1 MMFLDL
7 VSELEKKHDIFD
19 KHCYDNRQVY
29 SLESI
34 DDLQQAQQPKS
45 DVVYFTY
52 DLSTLHNRKLP
63 RNLIFCGESSFI
75 SEQLIPNTIQM
86 PEKGMSIFLEDAEQL
101 LHSNY
106 KLQDIYIQM
115 LNAVMRGKGVAAMLE
130 NVGNALNTSIAIID
144 MSGKVISNSVPFQ
157 VDEPVWQ
164 ESIKNG
170 YCPPLF
176 IEHIKDVKSQYGE
189 EGSNGPFLRHCID
202 NHLFYLSNRII
213 LQGELYGY
221 VFMIQGEREFDPLC
235 YSVLPLITQITTDL
249 ILKEQKMDV
258 VRGRVVTDF
267 MTDLLNGIPLEQ
279 IQARINAAQI
289 QFPKRMSLVLVKAR
303 YFSTESHVKNKL
315 CRQFQDLFETARTV
329 YYNKSIVSMI
339 PVEEN
344 SLQIASESMK
354 KIIEFCDEHESIA
367 GISNPYS
374 KIDYTKSCYE
384 QAAKALRLAS
394 ILDIP
399 GNVHEYRKLAFYDIA
414 DHLHDLK
421 RLSLCCHP
429 ALSLLRKY
437 DRQSG
442 SQLYETLETYTA
454 CGFNNAQTASELF
467 LHRNTLSYRLQKISN
482 MTGLDFEKPDVQFAM
497 QYSFRLERFIFKL
510 NQEQTITGLNGD

>member
-29 SLESI
+29 SLKSI

-202 NHLFYLSNRII
+202 NHLFYLSNRIV

-235 YSVLPLITQITTDL
+235 YSVLPLITQITTNH
-249 ILKEQKMDV
+249 
-258 VRGRVVTDF
+258 
-267 MTDLLNGIPLEQ
+267 NG
-279 IQARINAAQI
+279 
-289 QFPKRMSLVLVKAR
+289 F
-303 YFSTESHVKNKL
+303 
-315 CRQFQDLFETARTV
+315 D
-329 YYNKSIVSMI
+329 
-339 PVEEN
+339 
-344 SLQIASESMK
+344 SERAEDGCCTWQS
-354 KIIEFCDEHESIA
+354 CD
-367 GISNPYS
+367 G
-374 KIDYTKSCYE
+374 
-384 QAAKALRLAS
+384 
-394 ILDIP
+394 
-399 GNVHEYRKLAFYDIA
+399 FYDRPAQWDSFGA
-414 DHLHDLK
+414 D
-421 RLSLCCHP
+421 
-429 ALSLLRKY
+429 
-437 DRQSG
+437 SG
-442 SQLYETLETYTA
+442 AY
-454 CGFNNAQTASELF
+454 
-467 LHRNTLSYRLQKISN
+467 
-482 MTGLDFEKPDVQFAM
+482 
-497 QYSFRLERFIFKL
+497 
-510 NQEQTITGLNGD
+510 

>member
-7 VSELEKKHDIFD
+7 VSELEKKHDTFD

-34 DDLQQAQQPKS
+34 ADLQQAQQPKS

-86 PEKGMSIFLEDAEQL
+86 PEKEMSIFLKDAEEL

-115 LNAVMRGKGVAAMLE
+115 LNAVMSGKGIGAMLE

-144 MSGKVISNSVPFQ
+144 MSGKVISNSIPFQ

-176 IEHIKDVKSQYGE
+176 IEHIKDVKSQHGE
-189 EGSNGPFLRHCID
+189 EGGNGPFLRHCID

-221 VFMIQGEREFDPLC
+221 IFMIQVIPKKFTPSSQHCVSAPGLQRSTFCSLEFC
-235 YSVLPLITQITTDL
+235 
-249 ILKEQKMDV
+249 
-258 VRGRVVTDF
+258 
-267 MTDLLNGIPLEQ
+267 LLAALVSQNSIKKHNRMNST
-279 IQARINAAQI
+279 IANKCARHGYRAI
-289 QFPKRMSLVLVKAR
+289 
-303 YFSTESHVKNKL
+303 FSE
-315 CRQFQDLFETARTV
+315 E
-329 YYNKSIVSMI
+329 SIV
-339 PVEEN
+339 N
-344 SLQIASESMK
+344 SQAS
-354 KIIEFCDEHESIA
+354 A
-367 GISNPYS
+367 
-374 KIDYTKSCYE
+374 
-384 QAAKALRLAS
+384 
-394 ILDIP
+394 
-399 GNVHEYRKLAFYDIA
+399 
-414 DHLHDLK
+414 
-421 RLSLCCHP
+421 
-429 ALSLLRKY
+429 
-437 DRQSG
+437 
-442 SQLYETLETYTA
+442 
-454 CGFNNAQTASELF
+454 
-467 LHRNTLSYRLQKISN
+467 
-482 MTGLDFEKPDVQFAM
+482 
-497 QYSFRLERFIFKL
+497 
-510 NQEQTITGLNGD
+510 

>member
-7 VSELEKKHDIFD
+7 VSELEKKHDTFD

-34 DDLQQAQQPKS
+34 ADLQQAQQPKS

-86 PEKGMSIFLEDAEQL
+86 PEKEMSIFLEDAEEL

-115 LNAVMRGKGVAAMLE
+115 LNAVMRGKGIGAMLE

-144 MSGKVISNSVPFQ
+144 MSGKVISNSIPFQ

-176 IEHIKDVKSQYGE
+176 IEHIKDVKSQHGE
-189 EGSNGPFLRHCID
+189 EGGNGPFLRHCID

-221 VFMIQGEREFDPLC
+221 IFMIQGERAFDPLC

-249 ILKEQKMDV
+249 ILKEQNMDV
-258 VRGRVVTDF
+258 DFIPIHHYWNWYADEGAQAFLDLVDETWKMYHKPIWITEFAISGDPGKTKFQRKVVMRYMKKVIAGLDKKDYVERYAWFSFSPTDYKNGGSGLLNHYEGKI
-267 MTDLLNGIPLEQ
+267 TDLGYLYQKLGM
-279 IQARINAAQI
+279 
-289 QFPKRMSLVLVKAR
+289 PKGYDRNNPVKAKANPKEDVIKK
-303 YFSTESHVKNKL
+303 YYITVK
-315 CRQFQDLFETARTV
+315 
-329 YYNKSIVSMI
+329 
-339 PVEEN
+339 
-344 SLQIASESMK
+344 
-354 KIIEFCDEHESIA
+354 
-367 GISNPYS
+367 
-374 KIDYTKSCYE
+374 
-384 QAAKALRLAS
+384 
-394 ILDIP
+394 
-399 GNVHEYRKLAFYDIA
+399 
-414 DHLHDLK
+414 
-421 RLSLCCHP
+421 
-429 ALSLLRKY
+429 
-437 DRQSG
+437 
-442 SQLYETLETYTA
+442 
-454 CGFNNAQTASELF
+454 
-467 LHRNTLSYRLQKISN
+467 
-482 MTGLDFEKPDVQFAM
+482 
-497 QYSFRLERFIFKL
+497 
-510 NQEQTITGLNGD
+510 

>member
-34 DDLQQAQQPKS
+34 ADLQQAQQPKS

-86 PEKGMSIFLEDAEQL
+86 PEKEMSIFLEDAEEL
-101 LHSNY
+101 LHSHY

-115 LNAVMRGKGVAAMLE
+115 LNAVMRGKGIGAMLE

-144 MSGKVISNSVPFQ
+144 MSGKVISNSIPFQ

-176 IEHIKDVKSQYGE
+176 IEHIKDVKSQHGE
-189 EGSNGPFLRHCID
+189 EGGNGPFLRHCID

-221 VFMIQGEREFDPLC
+221 IK
-235 YSVLPLITQITTDL
+235 TDEAGTL
-249 ILKEQKMDV
+249 DFSGVPAFLVTNAFIVQRSAAKM
-258 VRGRVVTDF
+258 F
-267 MTDLLNGIPLEQ
+267 N
-279 IQARINAAQI
+279 
-289 QFPKRMSLVLVKAR
+289 
-303 YFSTESHVKNKL
+303 
-315 CRQFQDLFETARTV
+315 
-329 YYNKSIVSMI
+329 IVSGPQLLSI
-339 PVEEN
+339 H
-344 SLQIASESMK
+344 QG
-354 KIIEFCDEHESIA
+354 FCD
-367 GISNPYS
+367 Y
-374 KIDYTKSCYE
+374 
-384 QAAKALRLAS
+384 R
-394 ILDIP
+394 P
-399 GNVHEYRKLAFYDIA
+399 GFQCPWTHG
-414 DHLHDLK
+414 
-421 RLSLCCHP
+421 P
-429 ALSLLRKY
+429 
-437 DRQSG
+437 
-442 SQLYETLETYTA
+442 
-454 CGFNNAQTASELF
+454 
-467 LHRNTLSYRLQKISN
+467 
-482 MTGLDFEKPDVQFAM
+482 
-497 QYSFRLERFIFKL
+497 
-510 NQEQTITGLNGD
+510 

>member
-7 VSELEKKHDIFD
+7 VSELEKKHDTFD

-34 DDLQQAQQPKS
+34 ADLQQAQQPKS

-86 PEKGMSIFLEDAEQL
+86 PEKEMSIFLEDAEEL

-115 LNAVMRGKGVAAMLE
+115 LNAVMRGKGIGAMLE

-144 MSGKVISNSVPFQ
+144 MSGKVISNSIPFQ

-176 IEHIKDVKSQYGE
+176 IEHIKDVKSQHGE
-189 EGSNGPFLRHCID
+189 EGGNGPFLRHCID

-221 VFMIQGEREFDPLC
+221 IFMIQGERAFDPLC

-249 ILKEQKMDV
+249 ILKEQNMDV
-258 VRGRVVTDF
+258 VRSRVVTDF

-289 QFPKRMSLVLVKAR
+289 QFPKRMSLVLVKPR
-303 YFSTESHVKNKL
+303 YFSTESHVQNKL
-315 CRQFQDLFETARTV
+315 CRQFQEIFETARK
-329 YYNKSIVSMI
+329 Y
-339 PVEEN
+339 
-344 SLQIASESMK
+344 SLQGTTQSRYLTGGVPPVRFSM
-354 KIIEFCDEHESIA
+354 
-367 GISNPYS
+367 
-374 KIDYTKSCYE
+374 
-384 QAAKALRLAS
+384 
-394 ILDIP
+394 
-399 GNVHEYRKLAFYDIA
+399 
-414 DHLHDLK
+414 
-421 RLSLCCHP
+421 
-429 ALSLLRKY
+429 
-437 DRQSG
+437 
-442 SQLYETLETYTA
+442 
-454 CGFNNAQTASELF
+454 
-467 LHRNTLSYRLQKISN
+467 
-482 MTGLDFEKPDVQFAM
+482 
-497 QYSFRLERFIFKL
+497 
-510 NQEQTITGLNGD
+510 